1 MKIPKI
7 LNNIFQFARW
17 PSSFKKQLF
26 FNILELYKRKPL
38 FCSRQKEKGNFFHT
52 IAFFLFV
59 IAFYKKKKQREI
71 QKYLLGCLDF
81 ITRF

>member
-7 LNNIFQFARW
+7 LNNIFQFAPW

-38 FCSRQKEKGNFFHT
+38 FCSRQKENGNFFHT
-52 IAFFLFV
+52 IAFF
-59 IAFYKKKKQREI
+59 
-71 QKYLLGCLDF
+71 YLS
-81 ITRF
+81 